1 MIVMGGAPDGWYS
14 SVVTVEN
21 ADKGRIK
28 AELIA
33 ENCGDGSKVL
43 MLLANL
49 QQEGLVEMNDAA
61 KEVFAEHNIEVV
73 AEENPA
79 ADMSQA
85 MTIMEN
91 WLAMGL
97 EFDAIWCATDTVANG
112 AISALEQE
120 GIDFNDVYIVSED
133 GDELGLNLVKE
144 GKLDATLSL
153 NGLMYGTAVVELA
166 DQWLKGETP
175 EKDVAVDIQVVTAD
189 NVDEYLAQLP

>member
-1 MIVMGGAPDGWYS
+1 MILMGGAPDGWYS

-97 EFDAIWCATDTVANG
+97 EFDAIWCATDPVANG

>member
-1 MIVMGGAPDGWYS
+1 
-14 SVVTVEN
+14 
-21 ADKGRIK
+21 
-28 AELIA
+28 
-33 ENCGDGSKVL
+33 
-43 MLLANL
+43 
-49 QQEGLVEMNDAA
+49 
-61 KEVFAEHNIEVV
+61 
-73 AEENPA
+73 
-79 ADMSQA
+79 MSQA

-175 EKDVAVDIQVVTAD
+175 EKDGRG
-189 NVDEYLAQLP
+189 YSGGHCG

>member
-1 MIVMGGAPDGWYS
+1 M
-14 SVVTVEN
+14 VTVEN

-97 EFDAIWCATDTVANG
+97 EFDAIWCAIRHRGQRSHFRFG
-112 AISALEQE
+112 A
-120 GIDFNDVYIVSED
+120 GRN
-133 GDELGLNLVKE
+133 
-144 GKLDATLSL
+144 
-153 NGLMYGTAVVELA
+153 
-166 DQWLKGETP
+166 
-175 EKDVAVDIQVVTAD
+175 
-189 NVDEYLAQLP
+189 